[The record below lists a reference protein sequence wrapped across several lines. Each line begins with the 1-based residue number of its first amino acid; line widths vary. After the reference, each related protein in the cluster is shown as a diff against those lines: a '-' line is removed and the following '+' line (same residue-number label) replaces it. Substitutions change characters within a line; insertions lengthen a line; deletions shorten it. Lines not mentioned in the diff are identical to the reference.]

1 MRPVPHLSPGS
12 APAQRAPPRTV
23 PRTCRGCPPWSW
35 SSPCRRPGM
44 PQCHRDAARDRRQSP
59 IRDRAAG
66 LTAGGGIKAGGG
78 ITAGGRRHGRWW
90 AHGSGPASRQPAG
103 ITTPSGAG
111 SRFSGSWRMPGGSAP
126 VDTVV
131 MPGHQR
137 DGAGPDARG
146 RGAGGPVE
154 LVGDLDRPGAWML
167 LVDGVPQSHVDL
179 DDPLHLELEYMRRLG
194 HLIDLAAP
202 AGEPLRVLHLGGG
215 GLTLARYV
223 AATRPGSHQLAVE
236 AEPEVARL
244 VRRRLPLAR
253 PGGRWPAT
261 GKITVRVADAR
272 AALEQVPAGSFD
284 VVVADVFAG
293 GRTPAHLTSVE
304 FTRAAARALAAPGIY
319 AANIADGPP

>member
-1 MRPVPHLSPGS
+1 
-12 APAQRAPPRTV
+12 
-23 PRTCRGCPPWSW
+23 
-35 SSPCRRPGM
+35 
-44 PQCHRDAARDRRQSP
+44 
-59 IRDRAAG
+59 
-66 LTAGGGIKAGGG
+66 
-78 ITAGGRRHGRWW
+78 
-90 AHGSGPASRQPAG
+90 
-103 ITTPSGAG
+103 
-111 SRFSGSWRMPGGSAP
+111 
-126 VDTVV
+126 

-137 DGAGPDARG
+137 DGAGPDADG
-146 RGAGGPVE
+146 PGAGGPVE

-167 LVDGVPQSHVDL
+167 LAGGVPQSHVDL

-253 PGGRWPAT
+253 PGGRRPVT
-261 GKITVRVADAR
+261 GRITVRVADAR
-272 AALEQVPAGSFD
+272 AALEQVPPGSFD

-304 FTRAAARALAAPGIY
+304 FTLAAASVLAPPGIY
-319 AANIADGPP
+319 AANIADGPPLAHARGRVAAVRSVFPHVCVMAEASVLRGRRFGNLVVAAAHRELPVAGLIRRTAADPFPARLVEGVALDRFVAGSRPITDARAEPSPVPPPEVFA